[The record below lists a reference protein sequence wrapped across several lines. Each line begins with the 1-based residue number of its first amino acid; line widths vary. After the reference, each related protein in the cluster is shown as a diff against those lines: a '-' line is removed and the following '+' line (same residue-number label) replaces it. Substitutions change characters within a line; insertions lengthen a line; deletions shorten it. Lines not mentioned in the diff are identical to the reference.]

1 MTIPVYEFE
10 RKLKKFSP
18 IYIFVVVVLFLFFGD
33 GGGALCSN
41 QFDSILPILGVNFK
55 RLPCCAQNL

>member
-18 IYIFVVVVLFLFFGD
+18 IYIFVVVAVVLFLFFGE

-55 RLPCCAQNL
+55 